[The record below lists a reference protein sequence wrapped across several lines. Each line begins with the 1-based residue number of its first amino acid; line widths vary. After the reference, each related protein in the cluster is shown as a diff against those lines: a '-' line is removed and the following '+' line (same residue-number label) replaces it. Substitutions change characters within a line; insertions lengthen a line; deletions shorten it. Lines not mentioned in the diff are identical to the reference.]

1 MGWSGLLAAGAVR
14 ATAAGRIAVRRRI
27 TAAVA
32 VVVSHVVDPFYFE
45 GGCVWK
51 SGAASQLRGSI
62 RGRSLLL
69 AAMPILGVVRIALVR
84 VVIAIGL
91 GSIGHVGLLSID
103 GG

>member
-1 MGWSGLLAAGAVR
+1 
-14 ATAAGRIAVRRRI
+14 
-27 TAAVA
+27 
-32 VVVSHVVDPFYFE
+32 
-45 GGCVWK
+45 VWK

-69 AAMPILGVVRIALVR
+69 AAMPILVVVRIALVR